1 MVDMGDLREGIW
13 FENREYLEKAV
24 KQTLELPNLELYGLG
39 TNYGCYGGVIP
50 TVENGRMFVRIAR
63 KLETKFG
70 IRFKYISGGNGTS
83 YHLIEKGTWP
93 EGVNHLRV
101 GALHEFGI
109 EYVDIRYVNGFY
121 HSKMDIN
128 RVVSN
133 LYTLKAEIIEANRKP
148 TVPFGELGTDTFMK
162 SKTFVDRGERK
173 RALLALGYQDV
184 SSENIWPVDPK
195 IEIFGQ
201 TFDHTIVDIENS
213 EKDFRVGDLIA
224 FEVDYTGLLAA
235 CTSESI
241 ETVFATD

>member
-1 MVDMGDLREGIW
+1 
-13 FENREYLEKAV
+13 
-24 KQTLELPNLELYGLG
+24 
-39 TNYGCYGGVIP
+39 
-50 TVENGRMFVRIAR
+50 
-63 KLETKFG
+63 
-70 IRFKYISGGNGTS
+70 
-83 YHLIEKGTWP
+83 
-93 EGVNHLRV
+93 
-101 GALHEFGI
+101 
-109 EYVDIRYVNGFY
+109 
-121 HSKMDIN
+121 
-128 RVVSN
+128 
-133 LYTLKAEIIEANRKP
+133 
-148 TVPFGELGTDTFMK
+148 MK